1 MLRQH
6 SSYTLENANNS
17 VVNPTNSQQQLH
29 QYHHQQQQQPHQQN
43 HQVLYHQSQ
52 HHHPPQ
58 NHHYANHQSM
68 VNTQQYS
75 SVDSQQ
81 HHFSKTIDL
90 HKRTTLNYS
99 TTASSSSTSN
109 EMLLD
114 QKYPKYERIYSEPN
128 GSIAPISTASVNM
141 NAVENQFPSK
151 NNHRKAIE
159 SSSST
164 TSSSSAAA
172 NTTNAN
178 KYENDIVARD
188 TTYQADGVAATPS
201 TAKLFVKQQQSSSE
215 NRYGKILQH
224 TRNVECL
231 AKTMPASPR
240 RSRPPTLPS
249 PPPPPPLTGSNYDQF
264 NSNVPYQLKCDNG
277 IITAVVNNCNAINNN
292 NFNNNSTG
300 SSSSSVGRLQPLP
313 PATSSVNNNN
323 HHINSAAAG
332 HNFQR
337 YASHNG
343 NATNGGV
350 HHPSGLV
357 SGGGSVGATANVNP
371 AAPRRSGSE
380 TNRNMLRTNRYS
392 NGTHLTAPGGTPH
405 QLAHMINS
413 LSSPESAYSTGYST
427 DGTSPGTH
435 YLHYSI
441 FRFLT

>member
-1 MLRQH
+1 
-6 SSYTLENANNS
+6 
-17 VVNPTNSQQQLH
+17 
-29 QYHHQQQQQPHQQN
+29 
-43 HQVLYHQSQ
+43 
-52 HHHPPQ
+52 
-58 NHHYANHQSM
+58 
-68 VNTQQYS
+68 
-75 SVDSQQ
+75 
-81 HHFSKTIDL
+81 
-90 HKRTTLNYS
+90 
-99 TTASSSSTSN
+99 
-109 EMLLD
+109 MLLD

-128 GSIAPISTASVNM
+128 GSIALTSAASVNM
-141 NAVENQFPSK
+141 NTVENQFPSK
-151 NNHRKAIE
+151 NNHRRAIE

-178 KYENDIVARD
+178 KYENDIVVRD
-188 TTYQADGVAATPS
+188 TTYQADGVSATPG
-201 TAKLFVKQQQSSSE
+201 TAKLFVKQQQSSAE

-224 TRNVECL
+224 TRNVDGL

-240 RSRPPTLPS
+240 RSRPPMLPS

-277 IITAVVNNCNAINNN
+277 IITAVVNNCNAMNNN
-292 NFNNNSTG
+292 NLNNISK
-300 SSSSSVGRLQPLP
+300 SSSDGRLQPLI
-313 PATSSVNNNN
+313 PATINVNNNN
-323 HHINSAAAG
+323 HHTNGAAAG

-343 NATNGGV
+343 NATNGV

-357 SGGGSVGATANVNP
+357 SGGGSSVGSTAIVNP

-435 YLHYSI
+435 YLHTEYVLLVVECI
-441 FRFLT
+441 AVE